1 MTGPSAEG
9 LWASGDG
16 YEPFIGRWSR
26 LVAKDFLAWLG
37 VGTHARWLDVGCG
50 TGALTATI
58 LATADPSSVLG
69 IDPSADYVAHA
80 ASKTGDRRAGFAV
93 GDAEALPVPDS
104 AFDAAVSGLVLNFIP
119 DPTRAMVEA
128 CRVVTEG
135 GTVGAYVWD
144 YAGEMQLI
152 RVFWNAATRLD
163 ATVTRLDEG
172 RRFQICQ
179 PNALRALYEGAG
191 LRGVEVAA
199 IDVPTHLAAFDDYWQ
214 PFLGGQG
221 PAPAYA
227 MSLLPEHR
235 AALRE
240 SIRLSLPIKAD
251 GTIELVARAWAVKGS
266 TPA

>member
-1 MTGPSAEG
+1 MAGPFPGA

-16 YEPFIGRWSR
+16 YEPYIGRWSR
-26 LVAKDFLAWLG
+26 LAARQFLAWLE
-37 VGTHARWLDVGCG
+37 VGAHARWLDVGCG

-58 LATADPSSVLG
+58 LAAADPSSVLG
-69 IDPSADYVAHA
+69 IDPSAGFVAHA
-80 ASKTGDRRAGFAV
+80 ASKTDDRRAGFAV

-104 AFDAAVSGLVLNFIP
+104 AFDAAVSGLVLNFVP

-128 CRVVTEG
+128 CRVVRAG

-152 RVFWNAATRLD
+152 RIFWDAATRLD
-163 ATVTRLDEG
+163 APAAPLDEG
-172 RRFQICQ
+172 RRFQICR
-179 PNALRALYEGAG
+179 PDALRALYEGAG
-191 LRGVEVAA
+191 LHGVEVEA
-199 IDVPTHLAAFDDYWQ
+199 IDVPTHFADFDDYWQ

-235 AALRE
+235 TALRE
-240 SIRLSLPIKAD
+240 SIRSSLPIRAD
-251 GTIELVARAWAVKGS
+251 GTIDLVARAWAVKGS
-266 TPA
+266 TPV